1 MSHATRVVGPGEMEV
16 ISIFA
21 PPQAGGNDRIM
32 LDD

>member
-1 MSHATRVVGPGEMEV
+1 MSHATRVVGSGEMKF

-21 PPQAGGNDRIM
+21 PQRAGGNDRIL